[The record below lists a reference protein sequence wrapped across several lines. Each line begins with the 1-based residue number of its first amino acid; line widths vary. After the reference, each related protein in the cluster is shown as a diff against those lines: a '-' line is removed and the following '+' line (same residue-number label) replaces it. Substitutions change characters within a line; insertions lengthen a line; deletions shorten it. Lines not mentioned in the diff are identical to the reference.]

1 MKIRTLYKTVN
12 IYNETIIKVE
22 LILDNNPR
30 LNDNRSMSEKNYN
43 IINNLGYLIKNLK
56 IYSHL
61 MTIRIGYRYNKDT
74 TRHIEV
80 GNLMFIKYW

>member
-56 IYSHL
+56 NIFSSYD
-61 MTIRIGYRYNKDT
+61 N
-74 TRHIEV
+74 
-80 GNLMFIKYW
+80 